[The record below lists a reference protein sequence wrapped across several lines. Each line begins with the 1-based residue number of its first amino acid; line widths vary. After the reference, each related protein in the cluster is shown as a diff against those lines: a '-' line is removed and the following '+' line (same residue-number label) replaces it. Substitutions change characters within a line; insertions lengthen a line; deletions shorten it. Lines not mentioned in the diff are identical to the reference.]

1 MKDKTRLIPENKN
14 ADKKEKSDVEK
25 YRDMKKGKG
34 RRETQKFKKQYFDL
48 YDDIKINHREDW

>member
-25 YRDMKKGKG
+25 YHDMKKGKS
-34 RRETQKFKKQYFDL
+34 RTETQKFKKQYFDL

>member
-25 YRDMKKGKG
+25 YRDMKKGKS
-34 RRETQKFKKQYFDL
+34 RIETQKFKKQYFDL

>member
-14 ADKKEKSDVEK
+14 AEKKEKSDVEK

-34 RRETQKFKKQYFDL
+34 RTETQKFKKQYFDL

>member
-25 YRDMKKGKG
+25 YRAMKKGKS
-34 RRETQKFKKQYFDL
+34 RAETQKFKKQYFDL

>member
-14 ADKKEKSDVEK
+14 VDKKEKSDVEK

-34 RRETQKFKKQYFDL
+34 RTETER
-48 YDDIKINHREDW
+48 IGR

>member
-25 YRDMKKGKG
+25 YRDMKKGKS
-34 RRETQKFKKQYFDL
+34 RTETQKFKKQYFDL

>member
-25 YRDMKKGKG
+25 YRDMKKGKS
-34 RRETQKFKKQYFDL
+34 RTETQKFKRQYFDL